1 MFFNKGKLTSHAPKS
16 KCGYEFTDN
25 FCRNLNPEDYEGNKT
40 ISDKLCRNLRLVIS
54 SYTNHSY
61 IYKAQGVCKV
71 IGNVYQISIKD
82 ARKIAQNIN
91 ENKEE
96 FKKEAPKIKIPLY
109 AYFQKFGEYPHQ
121 TKGTEVIISEENIS
135 LKEKIKELQAENE
148 NLLSLVKTLKEV
160 NTQLVS
166 RMDSIRKLVNY
177 DEDDTQ
183 IAD

>member
-1 MFFNKGKLTSHAPKS
+1 MFFNKKKITERAPRDNCS
-16 KCGYEFTDN
+16 FEFTDN

-40 ISDKLCRNLRLVIS
+40 LSDKLCRNLRLVIS

-96 FKKEAPKIKIPLY
+96 FKKEAPKIKIPLCV
-109 AYFQKFGEYPHQ
+109 YFQKFGEYPHQ
-121 TKGTEVIISEENIS
+121 TKGTEVIISDENVS

-148 NLLSLVKTLKEV
+148 SLSSLVKTLKEV